1 MKIRKP
7 IAIAAAWTALLATAF
22 AAGMAGLQDNT
33 RRTAGTDT
41 TGARLAED
49 GPGAVAAAGKKPS
62 RKPLTLKT
70 TIGGELRQ
78 PLANGN
84 LVYVPIGR
92 KLSIWN
98 YANPAAPVLA
108 GYTDLAPGVIQ
119 GLARNGKYL
128 YASWREGSCRRG
140 GVVVYSLANP
150 QRPRRVG

>member
-1 MKIRKP
+1 MKIRRP
-7 IAIAAAWTALLATAF
+7 FAIAAAWTALLATAF
-22 AAGMAGLQDNT
+22 AAGMGALPGNT
-33 RRTAGTDT
+33 RQSAGTDM
-41 TGARLAED
+41 ASPPLAQ
-49 GPGAVAAAGKKPS
+49 GSRSAAVAAAGQKPS

-78 PLANGN
+78 PLAYGN
-84 LVYVPIGR
+84 LVYVPFGR

-98 YANPAAPVLA
+98 YANPSAPVLA

-128 YASWREGSCRRG
+128 YASWREGSCRGG

-150 QRPRRVG
+150 